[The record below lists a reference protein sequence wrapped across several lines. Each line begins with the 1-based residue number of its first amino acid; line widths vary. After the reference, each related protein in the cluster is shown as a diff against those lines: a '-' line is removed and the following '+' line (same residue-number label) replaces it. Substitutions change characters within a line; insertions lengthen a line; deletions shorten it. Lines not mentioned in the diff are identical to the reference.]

1 MSCPGSCAEAGRLR
15 RHIVQ
20 LQMEVAEASVQLQ
33 NLQKD
38 NEHLKRMV
46 QAQSSPY
53 TASKEEEVIG
63 KLQMEVAEAAVL
75 LRNLRKDNEHL
86 KRMVQAQS
94 SSHTALKD
102 EEVIGK
108 NQITSM
114 LPYPVRVQIYEDIG
128 GSDGDFL
135 KRSGVPSSVK
145 MAALEEE
152 VIGKNQIRPM
162 LPTHVCM

>member
-1 MSCPGSCAEAGRLR
+1 M
-15 RHIVQ
+15 
-20 LQMEVAEASVQLQ
+20 
-33 NLQKD
+33 
-38 NEHLKRMV
+38 
-46 QAQSSPY
+46 
-53 TASKEEEVIG
+53 
-63 KLQMEVAEAAVL
+63 
-75 LRNLRKDNEHL
+75 
-86 KRMVQAQS
+86 
-94 SSHTALKD
+94 
-102 EEVIGK
+102 IGK

-114 LPYPVRVQIYEDIG
+114 LPFPVRIQINENVG